1 MPSAKAGQRGNGRV
15 TLQILAEYL
24 GLSKTTV
31 SVVVSESPAAKA
43 IPRGTRARILN
54 AARELGYRPNYLASS
69 LRRNK
74 TMSIG
79 ILVPELGEG
88 YFPLVMNGVE
98 QYLLNANYFYFTASH
113 YWKAELLDKYPW
125 LLQERSVDGLLFL
138 NTPVPKEISL
148 PSVAVSGHQ
157 DQKWLTNVIL
167 DHEKAAF
174 LALKHL
180 KELGHRRIAFMKGQS
195 FTLDR
200 NERWESIC
208 QVAQQLN
215 IAIDP
220 ELCISL
226 EMNTWSP
233 ELGYEPV
240 HELVR
245 RRRDFTALFCF
256 NDTSAAGAIRAL
268 YDAGI
273 RVPHDVSVIGFDD
286 VVGAKFGIP
295 SLTTVRQPLWQM
307 GQTAAKI
314 LLERIARPKAKHPK
328 EIMMQPELVI
338 RESTGPASKGTRRG

>member
-1 MPSAKAGQRGNGRV
+1 MPSAKAGRRKSGRV
-15 TLQILAEYL
+15 TLQILAEHL
-24 GLSKTTV
+24 ELSKTTV

-43 IPRGTRARILN
+43 IPRETRTRILN

-69 LRRNK
+69 LRRNR

-88 YFPLVMNGVE
+88 YFPLVMNGIE

-113 YWKAELLDKYPW
+113 YWKTELLDKYPR

-138 NTPVPKEISL
+138 NTPVPRDVSL
-148 PSVAVSGHQ
+148 PSVTVSGHQ
-157 DQKWLTNVIL
+157 EQKGLTNVIL
-167 DHEKAAF
+167 DHRKAA
-174 LALKHL
+174 LMALKHL
-180 KELGHRRIAFMKGQS
+180 KDLGHRRIAFMQGQS

-200 NERWESIC
+200 DERWESIR
-208 QVAQQLN
+208 QVAQQLR
-215 IAIDP
+215 ISIDP
-220 ELCISL
+220 RLCIAL

-240 HELVR
+240 RELVR

-273 RVPHDVSVIGFDD
+273 RVPRDVSVIGFDD

-295 SLTTVRQPLWQM
+295 SLTTVKQPLWQM
-307 GQTAAKI
+307 GQTAAKV
-314 LLERIARPKAKHPK
+314 LLERIARPKANHPK
-328 EIMMQPELVI
+328 EILMQPELVI
-338 RESTGPASKGTRRG
+338 RESTGPAFEGARRG